1 MGDYLK
7 EAYAEINNQTQNK
20 KQENKMIK
28 KLYSV
33 YDKKGNNTLGV
44 YEQVNDLV
52 AIRDFSLLCK
62 KEDSFICK
70 FPEDYCLMTLGEID
84 QETGI
89 ITPYVKTIA
98 EAKEY
103 TE

>member
-1 MGDYLK
+1 
-7 EAYAEINNQTQNK
+7 
-20 KQENKMIK
+20 MIK

-33 YDKKGNNTLGV
+33 YDKKGTNTLGV

-62 KEDSFICK
+62 KDDTPIAK
-70 FPEDYCLMTLGEID
+70 FPEDYALLALGELD

-89 ITPYVKTIA
+89 ITSSVKTIA
-98 EAKEY
+98 EAKDY

>member
-1 MGDYLK
+1 MLK
-7 EAYAEINNQTQNK
+7 KNIRRI
-20 KQENKMIK
+20 KMIK

-33 YDKKGNNTLGV
+33 YDKKANATLGV
-44 YEQVNDLV
+44 FEQPNDLV
-52 AIRDFSLLCK
+52 AIRDFSMLCK
-62 KEDSFICK
+62 KDDTPLVK
-70 FPEDYCLMTLGEID
+70 FPEDYCLMALGELD

-89 ITPYVKTIA
+89 ITSSVKTIA

>member
-1 MGDYLK
+1 M
-7 EAYAEINNQTQNK
+7 
-20 KQENKMIK
+20 

-33 YDKKGNNTLGV
+33 YDKKGANTLGA
-44 YEQVNDLV
+44 YEQKNDLV

-62 KEDSFICK
+62 KEDTPIAK
-70 FPEDYCLMTLGEID
+70 FPEDYCLLYLGELD

-89 ITPYVKTIA
+89 IVSGVKTIA
-98 EAKEY
+98 EAKDY

>member
-1 MGDYLK
+1 
-7 EAYAEINNQTQNK
+7 
-20 KQENKMIK
+20 MIR

-33 YDKKGNNTLGV
+33 YDKKAQNTLGV
-44 YEQVNDLV
+44 YEQANDLV

-62 KEDSFICK
+62 KDDTPICK
-70 FPEDYCLMTLGEID
+70 FPEDYALLALGEID

-89 ITPYVKTIA
+89 ITSAVKTIA
-98 EAKEY
+98 EAKDY